1 MQSKRT
7 SIFLM
12 AVAVT
17 AQLTVAAPLC
27 AAPGFGTEATNAA
40 VATRAAVAAMPDL
53 APAADVP
60 GLGLAA
66 TPAVLDGARGGTG
79 GSAAADL
86 RGVVTG
92 NSATSM
98 ATGANA
104 IQAGSFA
111 GASGIPIVIQN
122 TGANVLIQ
130 NATVINLQFQ

>member
-1 MQSKRT
+1 MQCKRT
-7 SIFLM
+7 SFLWM

-17 AQLTVAAPLC
+17 AQLSAAAPLC
-27 AAPGFGTEATNAA
+27 AAPGSGTQATNAA
-40 VATRAAVAAMPDL
+40 VSLRAAPPAMPDL
-53 APAADVP
+53 APAVDVP
-60 GLGLAA
+60 GFGVAA
-66 TPAVLDGARGGTG
+66 APDVLDGARGGTG

-86 RGVVTG
+86 RGIVTG
-92 NSATSM
+92 NSATSV

>member
-1 MQSKRT
+1 MQCKRT
-7 SIFLM
+7 VFLLM

-17 AQLTVAAPLC
+17 AQLTVAAPLG
-27 AAPGFGTEATNAA
+27 AAPGCGTDATTAA
-40 VATRAAVAAMPDL
+40 GAISALPAPPDL
-53 APAADVP
+53 ALAVAVP
-60 GLGLAA
+60 GFGVAA
-66 TPAVLDGARGGTG
+66 APDVLDGARGGTG

-86 RGVVTG
+86 RGIVTG
-92 NSATSM
+92 NSATSVVS
-98 ATGANA
+98 GANA